1 MEREVFIM
9 SDVAY
14 ALSRTL
20 SLQTSVGYTLQTHC
34 KHEKLLQDLQKCLN
48 LRKHQEFI
56 LKKSEYV
63 TM

>member
-20 SLQTSVGYTLQTHC
+20 SLQISVGYTLQTHC
-34 KHEKLLQDLQKCLN
+34 EHEKPLQDLQKCLN
-48 LRKHQEFI
+48 LRKQQEFI
-56 LKKSEYV
+56 LKKI
-63 TM
+63 

>member
-34 KHEKLLQDLQKCLN
+34 EHEKPLQDLQKCLN
-48 LRKHQEFI
+48 LRKQEII